1 MTDSASLQL
10 TQSLGVS
17 LSSCVMLALRNV
29 LVINQ
34 SLAKLCAEMIATFD
48 QNYKSCCPFAD
59 GRTKDQAKIINI
71 DTYVRSKIGMMKST
85 SLPEAC
91 AFHEKQTYELNKLSR
106 RELDLSF
113 PNRQVSASATSR
125 SFSVRNILRST
136 KKSAQNSV

>member
-1 MTDSASLQL
+1 MFWRSITRKIVRGDDRD
-10 TQSLGVS
+10 VRPKIIN
-17 LSSCVMLALRNV
+17 LAAHMQMV
-29 LVINQ
+29 
-34 SLAKLCAEMIATFD
+34 AT
-48 QNYKSCCPFAD
+48 
-59 GRTKDQAKIINI
+59 RTKDQAKITNI

-125 SFSVRNILRST
+125 SFSVRNILRSK
-136 KKSAQNSV
+136 KKSAQNSVCSS